1 MHCPLSRPLFDG
13 KGDVIFGS
21 ELPTEGFIRFLDLDF
36 GIPLCFCLSLDI
48 KLIFLLS
55 IPSHLLF
62 FIYSS
67 VNFLV
72 YTHTQHRLV
81 SFPISKPGSYLVKSL
96 KFLTFNMNS
105 MYSKKHDIFLL
116 ICVVKV
122 QRYWKDETVLVH
134 TENPTNPYI
143 LIPFHIH
150 VHLDL

>member
-1 MHCPLSRPLFDG
+1 MEKEMS
-13 KGDVIFGS
+13 
-21 ELPTEGFIRFLDLDF
+21 FLAVNFPQRDLLDF
-36 GIPLCFCLSLDI
+36 WILILVFRCASACLLILNLSSFCPFLHTFYFLFIPL
-48 KLIFLLS
+48 LIFW
-55 IPSHLLF
+55 
-62 FIYSS
+62 FI
-67 VNFLV
+67 
-72 YTHTQHRLV
+72 THTQHRLV